1 MARKSQ
7 WQQFAE
13 NFKTFYDIGNDI
25 QEGIGVKKIMDD
37 EKFTA
42 AGGLGYNTETS
53 SALEGNALEK
63 ARYKALG
70 DIYTKYGN
78 VEQGLSA
85 RTSLADLESK
95 ERQNRMDENNFSITE
110 NIQGLLAQQS
120 LQNNNNLTKAQANRL
135 NQMTPVEILQMKE
148 NIAASQADTERND
161 STSTQDILNSENVIT
176 NRNAKTKIEEKLA
189 DANVGEITARTTGL
203 KQGND
208 VQKTSIAATQAL
220 DGIVTNFYKTAG
232 NFDTPELAEAA
243 LIKTLNDTEMP
254 AELRM
259 SAVNAVQTHGIEKLT
274 KRATSLGLQ
283 ADKKLSQGL
292 EQLVKW
298 WDTQDDGEASSL
310 DYREPTGDGGVFALY
325 KTSGS
330 GDTAT
335 STLLFEGANRGEI
348 EAKLLSSI
356 KSPGNAFATIANIL
370 DNEIK
375 KSSVKK
381 TDSDTEF
388 NAARVKNLAT
398 GSKLNTKQAELVAQQ
413 TLQVIQDMD
422 QSLGLSVRER
432 TKSEMKGLQDFV
444 AEQLIYDPD
453 LGSEDLKERVKLY
466 LENSS
471 GSSITITPID

>member
-42 AGGLGYNTETS
+42 VGGLGYNTETS
-53 SALEGNALEK
+53 SALEGNDLEK

-95 ERQNRMDENNFSITE
+95 ERQNRMDENNFSITQ
-110 NIQGLLAQQS
+110 NIQGLLAQQT
-120 LQNNNNLTKAQANRL
+120 LQNNNNLTKAQTK
-135 NQMTPVEILQMKE
+135 QITDMTPVEILQMKQ
-148 NIAASQADTERND
+148 NIAESVADVTRND
-161 STSTQDILNSENVIT
+161 SLASQTIDNDKNENLNRSAKTNSEIKVD
-176 NRNAKTKIEEKLA
+176 
-189 DANVGEITARTTGL
+189 DANVGEIKARTTGL
-203 KQGND
+203 AQDND
-208 VQKTSIAATQAL
+208 AQKTSIAATQAL
-220 DGIVTNFYKTAG
+220 DGIITNFYKTAG
-232 NFDTPELAEAA
+232 NYDTPELAEAA

-330 GDTAT
+330 GDNAT

-375 KSSVKK
+375 KSSINK

-388 NAARVKNLAT
+388 NAARVKNLTT
-398 GSKLNTKQAELVAQQ
+398 GSKLNTKQAELIAQQ

-422 QSLGLSVRER
+422 QTLGLSVRER